1 MATTVE
7 SATFAGMSAAQRTA
21 GLSALREIEAAHRVR
36 LAFFSGSLVAGL
48 GHANSDVDIHMILE
62 SGDKLPH
69 QMFDRDGVRVQATV
83 VDDKVV
89 YSAADR
95 TKAFA
100 TTTTDRDQV
109 TMTDTAMWHFARV
122 CTSEL
127 VSGSDE
133 ELIAAYE
140 HIDRA
145 VASKVLMA
153 RFAADSAIFTDD
165 ANGMLQRG
173 AYQSAYYAAGIAL
186 KMAIDVVL
194 ASERDLYVLPK
205 FLFARV
211 GRSKALA
218 GCSQL
223 WHLLMQAP
231 DQDDD
236 EALTANTFR
245 LLRAAQ
251 QLVGDALLRGWDA
264 PLEEARV
271 PANVISGPTRTP
283 FYGLIRFADA
293 WGMPGPNGPL
303 RASEEMASLW
313 AAANGRPASE
323 IVAELERAG
332 VQLQPGEFDAALAK
346 FVERGV
352 LTP

>member
-1 MATTVE
+1 MATNVA
-7 SATFAGMSAAQRTA
+7 SATFAGMSAGQRTA
-21 GLSALREIEAAHRVR
+21 GLSALREIEAAHRIR
-36 LAFFSGSLVAGL
+36 LAFFSGSLIAGL
-48 GHANSDVDIHMILE
+48 GHANSDVDIHLILE
-62 SGDKLPH
+62 GGDKLPH

-83 VDDKVV
+83 IDDKVV
-89 YSAADR
+89 YSAEER
-95 TKAFA
+95 TKAYV
-100 TTTTDRDQV
+100 TTTTNRDQV
-109 TMTDTAMWHFARV
+109 TMTETALWHFARV
-122 CTSEL
+122 CTSEF
-127 VSGSDE
+127 VGGSDK

-140 HIDRA
+140 RIDRL

-186 KMAIDVVL
+186 KIAIDVVL

-211 GRSKALA
+211 GRSNAFA
-218 GCSQL
+218 DCNEL

-236 EALTANTFR
+236 EALSANTFR

-251 QLVGDALLRGWDA
+251 QLVADALLRGWDA
-264 PLEEARV
+264 PLEQARV
-271 PANVISGPTRTP
+271 PANEIAGPIRTP

-303 RASEEMASLW
+303 RASEQMASLW

-323 IVAELERAG
+323 IVAELERTG
-332 VQLQPGEFDAALAK
+332 LELQPGEFEAALAK

-352 LTP
+352 LAV